1 MELMVLTVTAVRKS
15 LMIVFTLLTSEI
27 GSLLLR
33 KLTSYYSKA
42 RGMSREKKLTSYC
55 SRGNEGML
63 FCETA
68 GVSPGRTY
76 FEQRNQAGKVP
87 IDRVGFEG
95 IE

>member
-1 MELMVLTVTAVRKS
+1 
-15 LMIVFTLLTSEI
+15 MIVFRLLTSEI

-68 GVSPGRTY
+68 GVPPGRTY